1 MRLMVRVRSG
11 WDNGRTHGHH
21 TWLEAHLWTA
31 WFSPPQHP
39 AILLLRMQLSVVL
52 LLLQGG
58 DLWRLLSR
66 DKERSVFN
74 WYKRCAQRSA

>member
-1 MRLMVRVRSG
+1 MCPAAF
-11 WDNGRTHGHH
+11 GRFGGDCICFCWQTPH
-21 TWLEAHLWTA
+21 EALGAARCTRDYLVLNA
-31 WFSPPQHP
+31 
-39 AILLLRMQLSVVL
+39 VVIADAVFAP
-52 LLLQGG
+52 LQGG